1 LGPQLHSEIAKITNI
16 DERFLIDFSAS
27 EELTVGERLKWMDD
41 SRTAAHE
48 EDMTYASQG
57 IFDVCLQPKYGEGH
71 NAARRRLM
79 SAISRSPPAIFQTM
93 VAWLG
98 QPDQWDYHAKIQ
110 SRRKDD
116 ASAWLLSHPSY
127 EQWKMNVSRLSNPG
141 EYQHLLIHGP
151 TGCGKTALPA
161 TAVDDI
167 AESYAGDPFV
177 GNALVYFVPTDE
189 LLSVYSKFISSLVT
203 QLARK
208 GEGRKLFQ
216 EAWMTRRSPVP
227 DERELENVLRQT
239 IDTYDRVYVHLDGLD
254 AGFTEPTDRRDLPN
268 GTPLRRVLQFASSS
282 RKIKLIVT
290 HRRVHGLE
298 KSIANDFKV
307 KFLAIPDRYIEQD
320 I

>member
-1 LGPQLHSEIAKITNI
+1 
-16 DERFLIDFSAS
+16 
-27 EELTVGERLKWMDD
+27 
-41 SRTAAHE
+41 
-48 EDMTYASQG
+48 
-57 IFDVCLQPKYGEGH
+57 
-71 NAARRRLM
+71 
-79 SAISRSPPAIFQTM
+79 M

-98 QPDQWDYHAKIQ
+98 QPDQWEYHARIR

-116 ASAWLLSHPSY
+116 TSVWLLEDPIY
-127 EQWKMNVSRLSNPG
+127 QQWKMNVNRRSNPG
-141 EYQHLLIHGP
+141 EYLCLLIHGP
-151 TGCGKTALPA
+151 TECGKTALLA

-177 GNALVYFVPTDE
+177 GKALVYFVPTDE